1 MKCVFLGPP
10 GAGKGTLALE
20 ISKLSDI
27 VHISTG
33 DLFRSAIKNG
43 TELGKKIKAVIESGA
58 LVSDDLTVE
67 LLKERLKKDD
77 WKKGFI
83 LDGFPRTIA
92 QAEALSN
99 LVELDY
105 VINLDISDEEVIERL
120 SGRRVCSKC
129 GHSFHI
135 KFMKPK
141 LESICDS
148 CGSSLITREDDKREA
163 IEKRLKTYAE
173 QTYPLIKYYK
183 EKGLLV
189 DIDARPSTAEIL
201 KDFQIKFAKK

>member
-20 ISKLSDI
+20 VSKLYDI

-77 WKKGFI
+77 WQKGFI
-83 LDGFPRTIA
+83 LDGFPRTVA
-92 QAEALSN
+92 QADALSN
-99 LVELDY
+99 IVALDY

-141 LESICDS
+141 TEGLCDE
-148 CGSSLITREDDKREA
+148 CEGSLITREDDKREA

-173 QTYPLIKYYK
+173 QTYPLIQYYK

-189 DIDARPSTAEIL
+189 SIDARPSTAEIL
-201 KDFQIKFAKK
+201 KDFQARFAKK